1 MSGVNTGSRGAIS
14 AEDLSMSETREVMLD
29 IQGLEVHFETRR
41 GIARAVNDVDLQLYK
56 GERFGLVGES
66 GSGKTTMILALL
78 RMIKTPGFIAG
89 GRAVFDDGTDL
100 LRLSPEEV
108 RENRLRRVAMVP
120 QGAMN
125 SLNPVMRIG
134 QQITLTMREHGEE
147 GTKVEFQ
154 DRVAQLLD
162 QVGLK
167 PEVAQLYPHELS
179 GGMKQRACIA
189 QAISLSPRLILADEP
204 TSALDVVVQR
214 QIMQTLRQLQLQLD
228 ATVLLVGHDMG
239 LMAQFAERVG
249 IMYGGKLVEV
259 GAVADVFRNPQHPYT
274 QLLISSIPSFE
285 RRGTFKGIPGVG
297 LSLLD
302 SPTGCLF
309 HPRCP
314 QAMERCSRDE
324 PGLTQLGPGQHVSCL
339 LYEKDESHA
348 TSA

>member
-1 MSGVNTGSRGAIS
+1 MSDNGK
-14 AEDLSMSETREVMLD
+14 EVLLD
-29 IQGLEVHFETRR
+29 IRGMEVHFETRR
-41 GIARAVNDVDLQLYK
+41 GIARAVNEVDLTLYK

-66 GSGKTTMILALL
+66 GSGKTTLILALL

-89 GRAVFDDGTDL
+89 GSATFDDGTDL
-100 LRLSPEEV
+100 IQLSQADVRQARLA
-108 RENRLRRVAMVP
+108 RVAMVP

-134 QQITLTMREHGEE
+134 DQLILTMREHGIEGEREE
-147 GTKVEFQ
+147 WLKRVEE
-154 DRVAQLLD
+154 LLD
-162 QVGLK
+162 KVGLK
-167 PEVAQLYPHELS
+167 PEAARLYPHELS
-179 GGMKQRACIA
+179 GGMKQRVCIA
-189 QAISLSPRLILADEP
+189 QAISLNPQLILADEP

-214 QIMQTLRQLQLQLD
+214 QIMQTLRQLQHELD

-259 GAVADVFRNPQHPYT
+259 GTVHDIFHNPQHPYT

-285 RRGTFKGIPGVG
+285 TKGEFKGIPGVA

-302 SPTGCLF
+302 PPSGCLF

-314 QAMERCSRDE
+314 QATERCKAEE
-324 PGLTQLGPGQHVSCL
+324 PRLAEVAPNQVASCL
-339 LYEKDESHA
+339 LHEEDEHA
-348 TSA
+348 PAS

>member
-1 MSGVNTGSRGAIS
+1 MSKA
-14 AEDLSMSETREVMLD
+14 DKEVLLD
-29 IQGLEVHFETRR
+29 IRDLEVHFETRR
-41 GIARAVNDVDLQLYK
+41 GIARAVNKVDLTLYK

-66 GSGKTTMILALL
+66 GSGKTTLILALL
-78 RMIKTPGFIAG
+78 RMIKTPGLIAG
-89 GRAVFDDGTDL
+89 GSATLDDGTDL
-100 LRLSPEEV
+100 IQLNREQVRQARLK
-108 RENRLRRVAMVP
+108 RVAMVP

-134 QQITLTMREHGEE
+134 DQLMLTMREHAPDH
-147 GTKVEFQ
+147 TPPKA
-154 DRVAQLLD
+154 AQMERAIELLAK
-162 QVGLK
+162 VGLK
-167 PEVAQLYPHELS
+167 REVARLYPHELS

-189 QAISLSPRLILADEP
+189 QAISLNPQLILADEP

-214 QIMQTLRQLQLQLD
+214 QIMQTLRQLQHQLN

-259 GAVADVFRNPQHPYT
+259 GRVEEIFHNPQHPYT

-285 RRGTFKGIPGVG
+285 TKGEFKGIPGVA

-302 SPTGCLF
+302 PPSGCLF

-314 QAMERCSRDE
+314 RSMPQCSRRI
-324 PGLTQLGPGQHVSCL
+324 PTLKTVAPNQLASCL
-339 LYEKDESHA
+339 LHEEDADAPAS
-348 TSA
+348 

>member
-1 MSGVNTGSRGAIS
+1 MSDNGK
-14 AEDLSMSETREVMLD
+14 EVLLD
-29 IQGLEVHFETRR
+29 ILGMEVHFETRR
-41 GIARAVNDVDLQLYK
+41 GIARAVNEVDLTLYK

-66 GSGKTTMILALL
+66 GSGKTTLILALL

-89 GRAVFDDGTDL
+89 GSATFDDGTDL
-100 LRLSPEEV
+100 IQLSQADVRQARLA
-108 RENRLRRVAMVP
+108 RVAMVP

-134 QQITLTMREHGEE
+134 DQLILTMREHGIEGEREE
-147 GTKVEFQ
+147 WLKRVEE
-154 DRVAQLLD
+154 LLD
-162 QVGLK
+162 KVGLK
-167 PEVAQLYPHELS
+167 PEAARLYPHELS
-179 GGMKQRACIA
+179 GGMKQRVCIA
-189 QAISLSPRLILADEP
+189 QAISLNPQLILADEP

-214 QIMQTLRQLQLQLD
+214 QIMQTLRQLQHELD

-259 GAVADVFRNPQHPYT
+259 GTVHDIFHNPQHPYT

-285 RRGTFKGIPGVG
+285 TKGEFKGIPGVA

-302 SPTGCLF
+302 PPSGCLF

-314 QAMERCSRDE
+314 QATERCKAEE
-324 PGLTQLGPGQHVSCL
+324 PRLAEVAPDQLASCL
-339 LYEKDESHA
+339 LHEEDEHA
-348 TSA
+348 PAS

>member
-1 MSGVNTGSRGAIS
+1 
-14 AEDLSMSETREVMLD
+14 MSESAKKRDVLLD
-29 IQGLEVHFETRR
+29 IRGLEVHFETRR
-41 GIARAVNDVDLQLYK
+41 GIARAVNEVDLTLYK

-89 GRAVFDDGTDL
+89 GKAVFDDGTDL
-100 LRLSPEEV
+100 LTLNREQVRQMRLK
-108 RENRLRRVAMVP
+108 RVAMVP

-125 SLNPVMRIG
+125 SLNPVIRIG
-134 QQITLTMREHGEE
+134 DQMVLTMREHGEE
-147 GTKVEFQ
+147 GERDELMRRVE
-154 DRVAQLLD
+154 ALLD
-162 QVGLK
+162 KVGLK
-167 PEVAQLYPHELS
+167 PEATQLYPHELS

-189 QAISLSPRLILADEP
+189 QAICLNPQLILADEP

-214 QIMQTLRQLQLQLD
+214 QIMQTLRQLQLDLD

-259 GAVADVFRNPQHPYT
+259 GTVSDIFCNPQHPYT

-285 RRGTFKGIPGVG
+285 KRGEFKGIPGVG

-302 SPTGCLF
+302 PPSGCLF

-314 QAMERCSRDE
+314 KATELCAQRE
-324 PGLTQLGPGQHVSCL
+324 PTLREVSPGQWASCL
-339 LYEKDESHA
+339 LHEEECDAPAS
-348 TSA
+348 